1 MFSRQAVA
9 VLSRDHIRV
18 MMPPWQCVKSCIQLT
33 AEDLADGCRRWSGEG
48 GSHGG
53 EGEARQLP
61 SSELKRKIKHEIME
75 VTVENIMKY
84 INLGKA
90 VQWAI
95 KYEIRQRG
103 RAYCSRID
111 HECIKQRRR

>member
-1 MFSRQAVA
+1 M
-9 VLSRDHIRV
+9 
-18 MMPPWQCVKSCIQLT
+18 
-33 AEDLADGCRRWSGEG
+33 
-48 GSHGG
+48 
-53 EGEARQLP
+53 P

-90 VQWAI
+90 AQWAI

-103 RAYCSRID
+103 
-111 HECIKQRRR
+111 